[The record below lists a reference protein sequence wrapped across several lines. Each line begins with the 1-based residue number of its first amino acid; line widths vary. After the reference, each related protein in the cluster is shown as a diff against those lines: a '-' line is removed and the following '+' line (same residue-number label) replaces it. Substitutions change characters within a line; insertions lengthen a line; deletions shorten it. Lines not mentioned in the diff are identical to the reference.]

1 MDLLIHH
8 HVYHHQ
14 VYHHQ
19 VHRHQVDHHGN
30 DVAMA
35 LPHLLKEVSHYVQCD
50 G

>member
-35 LPHLLKEVSHYVQCD
+35 LPHLLKGGQSLCAV
-50 G
+50 